1 MNVTKEDMIA
11 IPAEK
16 HINGIF
22 VTEDAA
28 YEQALRI
35 KFLNATP
42 YNLAIAQI
50 NQHDLALRQEALYS
64 PVIEFKVP
72 SIKNGRR
79 RRFYM
84 RKEAAGDYIWS
95 KGYFGCY
102 KDTIMKGDAYNPE
115 RGSDYD
121 VRAALIKLEG
131 EK

>member
-28 YEQALRI
+28 YEQALAI
-35 KFLNATP
+35 EFLNATP

-50 NQHDLALRQEALYS
+50 RQHDSALRQEALYQ
-64 PVIEFKVP
+64 PTIEFKVP
-72 SIKNGRR
+72 SIKNGRN
-79 RRFYM
+79 RRFYIC
-84 RKEAAGDYIWS
+84 GDYVWS
-95 KGYFGCY
+95 KGYFGCN
-102 KDTIMKGDAYNPE
+102 KDSIMRVEAYNPD
-115 RGSDYD
+115 RVSDYD
-121 VRAALIKLEG
+121 VRAALIKLQG

>member
-28 YEQALRI
+28 YEQSLAI

-50 NQHDLALRQEALYS
+50 RKHDLALRQEALYK
-64 PVIEFKVP
+64 PTIEFKVP
-72 SIKNGRR
+72 SLKTGRR
-79 RRFYM
+79 RRFYIQ
-84 RKEAAGDYIWS
+84 GDYVWS
-95 KGYFGCY
+95 KGFFGFN
-102 KDTIMKGDAYNPE
+102 KDTIMKGDAWSVE
-115 RGSDYD
+115 RGFEYD
-121 VRAALIKLEG
+121 VVAALIKLEG

>member
-35 KFLNATP
+35 EFLNATP

-50 NQHDLALRQEALYS
+50 RQHDSALRQEELYQ
-64 PVIEFKVP
+64 PTIEFKVP
-72 SIKNGRR
+72 SIKNGRN
-79 RRFYM
+79 RRFYIS
-84 RKEAAGDYIWS
+84 GDYVWS
-95 KGYFGCY
+95 KGYFGCN
-102 KDTIMKGDAYNPE
+102 KDSIMRGDAYNPE